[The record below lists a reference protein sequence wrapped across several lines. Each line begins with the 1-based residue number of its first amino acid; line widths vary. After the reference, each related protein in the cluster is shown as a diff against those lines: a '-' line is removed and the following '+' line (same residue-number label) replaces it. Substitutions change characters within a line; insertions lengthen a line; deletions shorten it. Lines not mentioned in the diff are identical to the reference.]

1 MTSQRERDQER
12 RHLKNFR
19 ERMKRRKT
27 RVIQSL
33 HEYGLLSGA
42 RIVLV
47 IQESTGDVTEYRNTK
62 DKRFPPSYPRLV
74 WRASLHVRGIY

>member
-1 MTSQRERDQER
+1 
-12 RHLKNFR
+12 
-19 ERMKRRKT
+19 MKRRKT

-62 DKRFPPSYPRLV
+62 DKKFPPSYPRLV
-74 WRASLHVRGIY
+74 